1 VSAMSDFSLLREV
14 SRSFYLSLRVL
25 PGPMRDPVA
34 LAYLLAR
41 ASDTLADTE
50 AVDPGRRIAL
60 LRGFEEEI
68 RGGDPDWRA
77 DLGDFL
83 DRQRHA
89 GERVLLERLREIFA
103 TLDRLGA
110 GEAAEVR
117 EVVATICGGQALDLE
132 RFGGGP
138 AALAGDAELRDYCHR
153 VAGCVGVFWT
163 RVGFLTLGGRFSRC
177 GPAAL
182 EALGE
187 RHGRGLQL
195 VNILRDLPKDHAA
208 GRGYL
213 PGVAPGDRAGAQREA
228 ARWRGEARDL
238 LAAGRAYAAAMRP
251 RRLKVAAGLPA
262 RLGGETLDR
271 LDRADWETLAAG
283 VKVPRRR
290 VWRNVLAAA
299 WAG

>member
-1 VSAMSDFSLLREV
+1 MIDLALLREV

-25 PGPMRDPVA
+25 PRPMRDPVA

-50 AVDPGRRIAL
+50 AVEPPRRIGL
-60 LRGFEEEI
+60 LRGFESEI
-68 RGGDPDWRA
+68 RGGDAVWRA
-77 DLGDFL
+77 DLADFRA
-83 DRQRHA
+83 RQAHV
-89 GERVLLERLREIFA
+89 GERVLLERLDTLFA
-103 TLDRLGA
+103 ALDRLGA
-110 GEAAEVR
+110 AEAAEVR

-138 AALAGDAELRDYCHR
+138 AALADDAELRDYCHR

-163 RVGFLTLGGRFSRC
+163 RVGFLTLGGRFSRRD
-177 GPAAL
+177 PADL
-182 EALGE
+182 ERLGE

-213 PGVAPGDRAGAQREA
+213 PGVAPGDRGGAEREA
-228 ARWRGEARDL
+228 ARWRGEARRL
-238 LAAGRAYAAAMRP
+238 LASGREYAAAMSL

-262 RLGGETLDR
+262 RLGEETLDL
-271 LDRADWETLAAG
+271 LDRADWGTLEAG
-283 VKVPRRR
+283 VKVPRGR
-290 VWRNVLAAA
+290 VWRNFARAAR
-299 WAG
+299 AG